1 MSTRQEGPGAVSEFS
16 EKARSIG
23 VIGSRSGSTVNEGRD
38 GQGRRF
44 KATTDELGNTVTE
57 RHGDR
62 VDVQIRP
69 QTVTLG
75 VQAA

>member
-1 MSTRQEGPGAVSEFS
+1 VSEFS
-16 EKARSIG
+16 EKVRSIG
-23 VIGSRSGSTVNEGRD
+23 VIGSRGGSTVDEGRD
-38 GQGRRF
+38 RSGRRF

-62 VDVQIRP
+62 VDVRIRP

-75 VQAA
+75 IQAP